1 MSAKIMI
8 DSFKKKIQF
17 NPFYLIG
24 VLYPLIDNGNDSF
37 IEDRAVTPENKVYN
51 YPVRISTKKKNIKK
65 TKDNSTP
72 YTNEEVFFMVSD
84 NRTVVDERLQF
95 NYNENS
101 FKITKRI
108 PIRKYNDIIGYE
120 YELKDITEE
129 ILYA

>member
-37 IEDRAVTPENKVYN
+37 IEDRTVTPENKVYN
-51 YPVRISTKKKNIKK
+51 YPVRISTKEKNIKK

-84 NRTVVDERLQF
+84 NRTVVDERLEF